1 MNLKKPLTALLLAF
15 STQTPLYAQTAPVK
29 PPQIAQNATIC
40 PAQLPKAID
49 NITNRPEFRRASWG
63 ISIEPLATNTPLYH
77 RQAEKYF
84 IPASNAKLLTT
95 AAALVKLGPDY
106 RIRTSV
112 YANPVNGDS
121 VPILRVVGRGDPS
134 LTKAQLQ
141 SLAKQLKNWGIRNVN
156 QLVIDDGF
164 FRGDL
169 VNKNWEVEDIQAG
182 YGAPVNS
189 LILNQN
195 AVAFTLSPQQI
206 GKPLSVKWDDV
217 EEGASWEVEN
227 ESMTVNQNE
236 PEYIDVGRDLQKP
249 VLYVSGQLRAG
260 SEPEPTSVAITEPT
274 NNFLKQFRQVLAAEG
289 IVVKSTKVTKDGT
302 PNSDE
307 VELAM
312 VQSPPLI
319 DLIKHTNVESD
330 NLYAEVLLRLLGTVS
345 DNTKSAQVQTANE
358 GLDVIKKALT
368 ELGLD
373 ASSYKP
379 ADGSGLSRQN
389 LTSPEALVNLLR
401 VMASTPVADIYRNS
415 LPVAGVNGT
424 LTNRFRNTPAQG
436 IVQAKTGSLTGV
448 ASLSGYINNRNY
460 EPLVFS
466 IIVNQSDLTSSTI
479 RRSID
484 DIVVLLSRLRRC

>member
-1 MNLKKPLTALLLAF
+1 MNFKKSLSAILLAL
-15 STQTPLYAQTAPVK
+15 STQTPLHAQTAPVN
-29 PPQIAQNATIC
+29 PPQIAQASTIC

-49 NITNRPEFRRASWG
+49 SITNRPEFRRASWG
-63 ISIEPLATNTPLYH
+63 ISIEPLATSTPLYH

-95 AAALVKLGPDY
+95 AAALLKLGPDY

-121 VPILRVVGRGDPS
+121 VPVLRVVGRGDPS
-134 LTKAQLQ
+134 LTTAQLK
-141 SLAKQLKNWGIRNVN
+141 SLATQLKNWGIRNVN

-169 VNKNWEVEDIQAG
+169 VNANWEFEDIQAG

-195 AVAFTLSPQQI
+195 AVNFTLFPQQA
-206 GKPLSVKWDDV
+206 GEPLLVKWDDSQ
-217 EEGASWEVEN
+217 EGASWEVEN
-227 ESMTVNQNE
+227 TSMTVTSNE
-236 PEYIDVGRDLQKP
+236 EEFIDVGRDLTKP

-260 SEPEPTSVAITEPT
+260 SEPESTSVAITQPAT
-274 NNFLKQFRQVLAAEG
+274 NFLQKFRQVLAAEG
-289 IVVKSTKVTKDGT
+289 IRVKSTKVIKDGT
-302 PNSDE
+302 PNADE

-312 VQSPPLI
+312 VSSPPLI
-319 DLIKHTNVESD
+319 ELINRTNVDSD

-345 DNTKSAQVQTANE
+345 DNTKAAQFQTANA
-358 GLDVIKKALT
+358 GLDTIRNALA

-373 ASSYKP
+373 PKSYKP
-379 ADGSGLSRQN
+379 ADGSGLSRHN

-401 VMASTPVADIYRNS
+401 VMASTPVADMYRNS
-415 LPVAGVNGT
+415 LPVAGVSGT
-424 LTNRFRNTPAQG
+424 LASRFRNTPAQG
-436 IVQAKTGSLTGV
+436 IVQAKTGTLSGV
-448 ASLSGYINNRNY
+448 ASLSGYLNNRNY